1 MFDVF
6 EKDKLDIDGILE
18 RLKDQG
24 AKDIE
29 SKTDEDRK
37 IFQDSFHQQAI
48 QMGLLAQPHS
58 DFASAYNVLREY
70 LMSKRFEGCSSQT
83 LKMYYNTL
91 FNFICQLDEGRTLF
105 DVKTP
110 DIRSYLMHYQ
120 DEHKCSSITI
130 DNMRRV
136 FSSFYNWLEDE
147 DYTFKNPVKKIKKIK
162 TEKTIKKPFS
172 SEELEMLKDACK
184 NYRELALI
192 EFLYS
197 TGIRVSELCGLDI
210 SDLDFN
216 KREGIVYGKGKKE
229 RIIYFDVRSKVHLI
243 RYLNTRVDSNP
254 ALFVTKKYP
263 FNRLEKVE

>member
-48 QMGLLAQPHS
+48 QMGLLVQPHS

-105 DVKTP
+105 DITAKNFPSITEVKI
-110 DIRSYLMHYQ
+110 DIHHLDRSVSIIHSEEGILNNEWDLQWIQ
-120 DEHKCSSITI
+120 DIMREFIVGTISSI
-130 DNMRRV
+130 
-136 FSSFYNWLEDE
+136 
-147 DYTFKNPVKKIKKIK
+147 
-162 TEKTIKKPFS
+162 
-172 SEELEMLKDACK
+172 
-184 NYRELALI
+184 LA
-192 EFLYS
+192 
-197 TGIRVSELCGLDI
+197 
-210 SDLDFN
+210 
-216 KREGIVYGKGKKE
+216 
-229 RIIYFDVRSKVHLI
+229 RIIRGD
-243 RYLNTRVDSNP
+243 
-254 ALFVTKKYP
+254 
-263 FNRLEKVE
+263 